1 MISEPR
7 HQPDHLVVELRG
19 IAFDAACEIDKLL
32 GNTLSAEKLAQMQV
46 IIAKAMHGA
55 VLLTKPAPVVS

>member
-1 MISEPR
+1 MISERRQLDPV
-7 HQPDHLVVELRG
+7 HVELRHLG
-19 IAFDAACEIDKLL
+19 FHAACEIDKLL
-32 GNTLSAEKLAQMQV
+32 GNTLPAEKLVEIQV